1 MRRPDGVKFAILGLI
16 GCNPEGVHGYA
27 LRQQCVRILGH
38 LWQLT
43 FQEVY
48 RVLGH
53 LAAEGWIEASG
64 RDPVAGRKVY
74 AITRLGQQSLDAFL
88 LQPAADV
95 PDPRRQEL
103 APRLLFARP
112 ENLPELLRVINAKRD
127 MYVQQLGLL
136 VVQRRKLRRLP
147 IDPFFVNLLI
157 DGAEGGIT
165 AEIEWLTHVCEK
177 LAERFGGPPA

>member
-1 MRRPDGVKFAILGLI
+1 VRGPDGVKFAILGLI
-16 GCNPEGVHGYA
+16 GCHPEGVHGYV

-74 AITRLGQQSLDAFL
+74 SITALGQQSLDAFL
-88 LQPAADV
+88 LQPTADG
-95 PDPRRQEL
+95 PGPRRQEL
-103 APRLLFARP
+103 AAKLLFARP
-112 ENLPELLRVINAKRD
+112 EHLPDLLWVINAKRD
-127 MYVQQLGLL
+127 MYVQQLGILA
-136 VVQRRKLRRLP
+136 VQRRKLRRLP
-147 IDPFFVNLLI
+147 VDPFFVNLLI
-157 DGAEGGIT
+157 DGAEGSIV
-165 AEIEWLTHVCEK
+165 AEIDWLTHVSEK
-177 LAERFGGPPA
+177 LAERFGAPAA